1 MTKRLELHRDY
12 QDMLDALTRS
22 GAEFVVLGGHAVAAH
37 GFVRA
42 TKDLDILVRPSRE
55 NAERVILALARYGAP
70 LLGVTAEDFAAEGLV
85 FQVGVAPRRIDL
97 LTAATGL
104 SFDEALAGHLEVQS
118 GTLSIPIV
126 SLQALLKNKRATDRS
141 EDRRDVR
148 ELERL
153 HGLAQAPRSP
163 KRRKKVSVSSHG
175 RRTPSERRR

>member
-1 MTKRLELHRDY
+1 MTARLELHRDY
-12 QDMLDALTRS
+12 QDMLEALART

-55 NAERVILALARYGAP
+55 NGERVVLALARYGAP
-70 LLGVTAEDFAAEGLV
+70 LLGVTADDFAAEGLV

-118 GTLSIPIV
+118 GTVSIPIV
-126 SLQALLKNKRATDRS
+126 SLHALLKNKRATDRP

-148 ELERL
+148 ELEKL
-153 HGLAQAPRSP
+153 HGLAQAPRAP
-163 KRRKKVSVSSHG
+163 KRRAKASAKPP
-175 RRTPSERRR
+175 RRPSPPSRRR